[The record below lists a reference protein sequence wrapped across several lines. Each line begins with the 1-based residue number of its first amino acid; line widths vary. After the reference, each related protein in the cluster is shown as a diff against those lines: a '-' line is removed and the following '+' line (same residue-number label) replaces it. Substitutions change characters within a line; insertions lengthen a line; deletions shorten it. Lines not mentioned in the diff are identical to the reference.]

1 MKKNEDKQ
9 KHQPKMH
16 YLVYKVTNIQNGM
29 IYVGKHQ
36 TTDIYD
42 VYLGSGTYL
51 RKAIAKYG
59 TSSFKKEILFDFNSE
74 KEMLDKER
82 EIVNED
88 FVKRRDT
95 YNCVIGGQGVFTKQ
109 HGNRGTNNKF
119 KELNALPKIWIC
131 NPYTMQRKHLFLIK
145 EIPQEYAD
153 AGWEYGNLSK
163 YNLTWIDIDGQ
174 KISVAKFAQVYKL
187 DKHLVFNRLEA
198 GWSIDEIRSIPESLR
213 LFKTQEQF
221 DTYKKDQLEKRRQAR
236 NDSNNPSYIRR
247 QQQRQQKIFIKNE
260 QARLWYNEY
269 VQVGIDQFK
278 ANHPDINIKI
288 VQGYF
293 RDYIPEYVP
302 RKRSA
307 KKRLV
312 EYKGKTQTLTA
323 WCNEFNIDRWQV
335 WRMLKNSNMT
345 EQEVLE
351 EILKRKNSKASK

>member
-1 MKKNEDKQ
+1 MQTQAKI
-9 KHQPKMH
+9 H

-42 VYLGSGTYL
+42 LYLGSGTYL

-59 TSSFKKEILFDFNSE
+59 TSSFKKEILFDFNTE

-82 EIVNED
+82 EIVDED

-95 YNCVIGGQGVFTKQ
+95 YNCVVGGQGVFTKQ
-109 HGNRGTNNKF
+109 HGNHGTNNKL

-131 NPYTMQRKHLFLIK
+131 NPYTMQRKHLFLMK
-145 EIPQEYAD
+145 EMPQEYID
-153 AGWEYGNLSK
+153 SGWEYGNLSK

-174 KISVAKFAQVYKL
+174 KISVAKFAQIYKL

-198 GWSIDEIRSIPESLR
+198 GWSIDEMRSIPESLR

-221 DTYKKDQLEKRRQAR
+221 DAYRKDKLEKRRQTR
-236 NDSNNPSYIRR
+236 NDPNSLSYIRR
-247 QQQRQQKIFIKNE
+247 QQQKQQTISRKTE

-269 VQVGIDQFK
+269 VQVGIEQFK
-278 ANHPDINIKI
+278 TNHPEIDIKTA
-288 VQGYF
+288 QGYF

-312 EYKGKTQTLTA
+312 TYKGKTQTLSA
-323 WCNEFNIDRWQV
+323 WCVELKIDRWQV

-351 EILKRKNSKASK
+351 EIAKASK